1 VNTVDNKQTAAPSLG
16 ISLGDIYYV
25 LFRQKLKI
33 VLFSALGVLAAT
45 GFYWAKPPLF
55 QSEAKLFIL
64 YVVTTQVPKLSGPEA
79 NVKTPDERG
88 ENIMNSEVEI
98 LTSMDLVQQTV
109 DTFGADKILAKAG
122 GGDDRIRAA
131 AFIKSNLTVETP
143 KRSDVI
149 RVVLQHPDPQVVQP
163 VLSSLIDNYIKRH
176 IEIHRAVGIIHDLL
190 TQETDQMRLRLE
202 QTEQELHTA
211 KSKADVLSLDDARRA
226 YTDQISEIRRNIL
239 SAAAELAERQAE
251 FQEMRKTSVVPVV
264 RPATVAPTTA
274 PPSTPPP
281 PELRMKP
288 DDEYQHV
295 LERLDFLRKKKM
307 ELRTQYTEHSV
318 LVKGINDQIVEAE
331 NRKRQ
336 LEAAN
341 PSLTMISI
349 PTATPAATPASAPA
363 SAPGSA
369 VAYPQPATSYDS
381 VTESA
386 KIMALQTRIKIL
398 NAQLD
403 QIRIETSRFDEKG
416 DIINELQRK
425 KELQEASYRFYANSL
440 EQARIE
446 EALGAGK
453 VLNINKI
460 QTPSPPFRDWFVTL
474 RLLATIVM
482 GGILAGIALAFVS
495 DLYLDRSIRRPVD
508 VEKKLRLPLL
518 LTIRDIGWFG
528 RRRVA
533 KANQRM
539 LQRTDAS
546 AGGGLSEETAGL
558 VPKLFNDPLLP
569 FYEALRDRLDQRLES
584 RNLDHKPKFI
594 GVTAVDENAGV
605 TTLATG
611 LAVSL
616 SETENRN
623 VLLIDLDRDLGV
635 AKQFYKGQI
644 TEHDLGDALD
654 PKYKVLIQNSDGTG
668 GEPDFEKLAHVLR
681 NQYPDILKK
690 LKVSEYDCVVF
701 DMSPIAPTSITLR
714 LAGFMDEVVLVIES
728 EKTNQD
734 VAGDGISLLLESKI
748 SVSAVLNKI
757 RNYVPSS
764 LHQEFWGGV

>member
-1 VNTVDNKQTAAPSLG
+1 M
-16 ISLGDIYYV
+16 GDIYYV
-25 LFRQKLKI
+25 LFRQNLKI
-33 VLFSALGVLAAT
+33 VFMVFFFVLGST
-45 GFYWAKPPLF
+45 GFYTFKPPLY

-64 YVVTTQVPKLSGPEA
+64 YVVTAQVPKLAGPES

-98 LTSMDLVQQTV
+98 LTSLDLIKQTV
-109 DTFGADKILAKAG
+109 VAYGPDKVLARAG
-122 GGDDRIRAA
+122 GGSDPDKAA
-131 AFIKSNLTVETP
+131 AIIKGNLIVETA

-149 RVVLQHPDPQVVQP
+149 RVVLQHSDAEVVKP
-163 VLSSLIDNYIKRH
+163 VLTLLIENYIKRH

-190 TQETDQMRLRLE
+190 TQETDQMRSRLE
-202 QTEQELHTA
+202 QTEKELHDV
-211 KSKADVLSLDDARRA
+211 KSKADVLSFDDARRA

-251 FQEMRKTSVVPVV
+251 FQEIRKGAAAKAHASLP
-264 RPATVAPTTA
+264 
-274 PPSTPPP
+274 PPSATPSAAATPPP
-281 PELRMKP
+281 PEMRVKP
-288 DDEYQHV
+288 DDEYQSV
-295 LERLDFLRKKKM
+295 SERLDFLRKRKM
-307 ELRTQYTEHSV
+307 ELRTQYTENSV
-318 LVKGINDQIVEAE
+318 LVKGINDQIIEAE
-331 NRKRQ
+331 KRKRQ

-341 PSLTMISI
+341 PALTMIGAST
-349 PTATPAATPASAPA
+349 PTPASTPASA
-363 SAPGSA
+363 STQT
-369 VAYPQPATSYDS
+369 VIIPQTGATYDP

-386 KIMALQTRIKIL
+386 RIMALQTRIKIL

-403 QIRIETSRFDEKG
+403 QIRAETSKFDEKG
-416 DIINELQRK
+416 DLISELQRR

-460 QTPSPPFRDWFVTL
+460 QTPSPPMRDWLVTL
-474 RLLATIVM
+474 RVMAMLVM
-482 GGILAGIALAFVS
+482 GGVVVGLVLAFVS
-495 DLYLDRSIRRPVD
+495 DMYLDRSVRRPAD

-518 LTIRDIGWFG
+518 VTIRDIGWFG

-533 KANQRM
+533 KATQR
-539 LQRTDAS
+539 LRQHTDAS
-546 AGGGLSEETAGL
+546 AGSLTEQTAGL
-558 VPKLFNDPLLP
+558 VPRLFNDPLLP
-569 FYEALRDRLDQRLES
+569 FYETLRDRLDQRLER
-584 RNLDHKPKFI
+584 RNVTHKPKFV
-594 GVTAVDENAGV
+594 GVTAVDEGAGV

-623 VLLIDLDRDLGV
+623 VLLIDLDRDLSV

-644 TEHDLGDALD
+644 TEHSLADAMD
-654 PKYKVLIQNSDGTG
+654 PKLKAVIQDAGTTG
-668 GEPDFEKLAHVLR
+668 GEPDIEKLSHVFR
-681 NQYPDILKK
+681 NQYPEILRKIK
-690 LKVSEYDCVVF
+690 ASDYDYVIF
-701 DMSPIAPTSITLR
+701 DMSPVAPTSITLR

-734 VAGDGISLLLESKI
+734 VARDGIALLQESKTG
-748 SVSAVLNKI
+748 VSAVLNKI
-757 RNYVPSS
+757 RNYVPVA